1 MTVKVERQT
10 VYLGAGLTR
19 IGWVVWDG
27 NEMVG
32 YESEYRPAHR
42 RAHDVKEQKEHRDGI

>member
-1 MTVKVERQT
+1 MTVKIERQT

-19 IGWVVWDG
+19 IGWIVWDG

-32 YESEYRPAHR
+32 YESEYHAAHR
-42 RAHDVKEQKEHRDGI
+42 RAHDVKEQKEHRDGA

>member
-10 VYLGAGLTR
+10 VHLGAGLTR

-27 NEMVG
+27 DIMVG
-32 YESEYRPAHR
+32 YEADYHAAHR
-42 RAHDVKEQKEHRDGI
+42 RAHDVKEQKEHRDGA